1 MYHRLPSVS
10 CGPVCG
16 CKVSVYVHVLP
27 VQVPRGPPRTSTNM
41 STNMRAH
48 VCQRPRGPSWSCL
61 STPCSLP
68 AVYMPACAFSASA
81 GFLLETTKWKEP
93 GKRRRSE
100 EEPATFRVSPDKK
113 NSADHVPATT
123 ARCCWRHAELTLPSE
138 PQLSCTCCSRAV
150 TSRSARCS
158 LAVTSRCPRRD
169 FAFSMLLLV
178 ACAGS
183 CPALAPRPFRRESK
197 SSSDHLGDVTF
208 CAASM
213 TTSWCHRRP
222 L

>member
-158 LAVTSRCPRRD
+158 LAVTSRCPH
-169 FAFSMLLLV
+169 AP
-178 ACAGS
+178 AC
-183 CPALAPRPFRRESK
+183 CLCRQL
-197 SSSDHLGDVTF
+197 SSSCSQVFPAREQIVLGPP
-208 CAASM
+208 
-213 TTSWCHRRP
+213 W
-222 L
+222 